1 MDHRLRP
8 FALTL
13 ALPLIVV
20 LAACSS
26 SGAGASS
33 APSAAGSAAAPTTS
47 TGGGGKYGS
56 GDEAS
61 AAPSAAASE
70 PAAGGGGGIALA
82 DNALG
87 KILVNGAGLT
97 LYAFTPDSAGTPT
110 CYDTCAQNWPPATGD
125 AAAGA
130 GLDAAMLTT
139 VDRTDGTKQLKY
151 GDWPLYLFAGDQTAG
166 DTNGQGLNSK
176 WYVIGADGK
185 LIGQ

>member
-8 FALTL
+8 LALAL
-13 ALPLIVV
+13 ALPLIVM

-26 SGAGASS
+26 SGAGTSS
-33 APSAAGSAAAPTTS
+33 APSTAASASAPTTA
-47 TGGGGKYGS
+47 TGGGKYGS

-70 PAAGGGGGIALA
+70 PAADGGGGIALA

-125 AAAGA
+125 ISAGA
-130 GLDAAMLTT
+130 GLDASLLTT
-139 VDRTDGTKQLKY
+139 VDRTDGSTQLKY
-151 GDWPLYLFAGDQTAG
+151 GDWPLYLFAGDQAAG